1 MTAMTPRDA
10 LEVVRDIR
18 TLSDAA
24 CSYNGFMAADDDEI
38 SNLRNRLGDFDE
50 ALAVLSE
57 LVERAGEPVAY
68 ISQIALD
75 ALNKC
80 RNDDH
85 NGIVDVW
92 MRPNDTLKATIPL
105 YTAPG
110 ASHER

>member
-1 MTAMTPRDA
+1 MNARDA
-10 LEVVRDIR
+10 LEVVRQQLE
-18 TLSDAA
+18 T
-24 CSYNGFMAADDDEI
+24 
-38 SNLRNRLGDFDE
+38 LRNLVPDIEADSLADT
-50 ALAVLSE
+50 ALAGLSN

-68 ISQIALD
+68 ISPTALD

-92 MRPNDTLKATIPL
+92 MRPNDALKATIPL